1 MAAARA
7 PAPTA
12 CGYAGRAD
20 AAAPQGSHSMQDLVV
35 ALGLALAI
43 EGMLYALFPDG
54 MRRALAAVLEQPTPT
69 VRTAGLAMAALG
81 VVVIW
86 LIRG

>member
-1 MAAARA
+1 
-7 PAPTA
+7 
-12 CGYAGRAD
+12 
-20 AAAPQGSHSMQDLVV
+20 MQDLVV

-54 MRRALAAVLEQPTPT
+54 MRRALAAVLQQPTAT
-69 VRTAGLAMAALG
+69 VRTAGLVMAALG